1 MEILLEK
8 IHKKYKNIGYTR
20 EEMEAALKREIE
32 DFDGKFI
39 VLDDDPTGVQ
49 TVHDV
54 FVFTD
59 WSVESLKEGL
69 LGEEKLFFVL
79 TNSRGL
85 TVEQTTELHK
95 ELAHNAVTAAKETG
109 KKFLF
114 ISRSDSTL
122 RGHFPLETQLL
133 AQVLKEEAG
142 QATDGEVLAPF
153 FKEGGRFTVDNTH
166 YVKYGET
173 LVPAAETEFAKDK
186 TFGYSS
192 SYLPDYIE
200 EKTKGAY
207 PAEGVT
213 CISLEELRGGK
224 VEEIQ
229 EKLMQVSGF
238 GKIVV
243 NALDYEDITVFA
255 VALYRAMKAGKTFLF
270 RSAAGLVKVLGGIS
284 TISLLTAEDMIE
296 QMFDSEDRKRRGGM
310 IVVGSHTKKTTS
322 QLEALRSIPELH
334 FLEFDSDK
342 VLTGELSEEVD
353 RVVALSEEI
362 IEKGGTVVAY
372 TKRKLLEIEGDTPEA
387 ALQRSVQ
394 ISEGVQALVGRLK
407 VEPAFVIAKGGITS
421 SDVGVKA
428 LKVKKARVLGQIRP
442 GIPVW
447 QIGKESK
454 FPGIPYIIFPGN
466 VGDESTLKEAVEIL
480 LKR

>member
-1 MEILLEK
+1 MEILLEE
-8 IHKKYKNIGYTR
+8 IHKKYKNFSYDR
-20 EEMEAALKREIE
+20 KEMEKALQAEI
-32 DFDGKFI
+32 DGFDGKFI

-49 TVHDV
+49 TVHDIH
-54 FVFTD
+54 VFTD

-85 TVEQTTELHK
+85 TEEQTTVLHK
-95 ELAHNAVTAAKETG
+95 ELAHNAILASRETG
-109 KKFLF
+109 RKFVL

-142 QATDGEVLAPF
+142 QETDGEVLMPF
-153 FKEGGRFTVDNTH
+153 FKEGGRFTVENIH
-166 YVKYGET
+166 YVKDGER

-186 TFGYSS
+186 TFGYSH

-207 PAEGVT
+207 PADQVT
-213 CISLEELRGGK
+213 CISLEELRGGQ

-238 GKIVV
+238 GKVVV

-284 TISLLTAEDMIE
+284 TIPLLTADKMRKH
-296 QMFDSEDRKRRGGM
+296 MFDEPNGHGGI
-310 IVVGSHTKKTTS
+310 IVVGSHTRKTTS
-322 QLEALRSIPELH
+322 QLEALRSVEGLT
-334 FLEFDSDK
+334 FLEFDSNQ
-342 VLTGELSEEVD
+342 VLSGTLSEEVD
-353 RVVALSEEI
+353 RVVGLSEEI
-362 IEKGGTVVAY
+362 IKKGGTVVAY

-387 ALQRSVQ
+387 ALKRSVQ
-394 ISEGVQALVGRLK
+394 ISEGVQALVGRLS

-447 QIGKESK
+447 QTGEESK
-454 FPGIPYIIFPGN
+454 FPGIPYVIFPGN
-466 VGDESTLKEAVEIL
+466 VGDENTLKEAVEIL
-480 LKR
+480 LK

>member
-8 IHKKYKNIGYTR
+8 IHKKYKNFSYDR
-20 EEMEAALKREIE
+20 KEMEKALQAEI
-32 DFDGKFI
+32 DGFDGKFI

-49 TVHDV
+49 TVHDIH
-54 FVFTD
+54 VFTD

-85 TVEQTTELHK
+85 TEEQTTVLHK
-95 ELAHNAVTAAKETG
+95 ELAHNAILASRETG
-109 KKFLF
+109 RKFVL

-142 QATDGEVLAPF
+142 QETDGEVLMPF
-153 FKEGGRFTVDNTH
+153 FKEGGRFTVENIH
-166 YVKYGET
+166 YVKDGER

-186 TFGYSS
+186 TFGYSH

-207 PAEGVT
+207 PADQVT
-213 CISLEELRGGK
+213 CISLEELRGGQ

-238 GKIVV
+238 GKVVV

-284 TISLLTAEDMIE
+284 TIPLLTADKMRKH
-296 QMFDSEDRKRRGGM
+296 MFGEPNGHGGI
-310 IVVGSHTKKTTS
+310 IVVGSHTRKTTS
-322 QLEALRSIPELH
+322 QLEALRSVEGLT
-334 FLEFDSDK
+334 FLEFDSNQ
-342 VLTGELSEEVD
+342 VLSGTLSEEVD
-353 RVVALSEEI
+353 RVVGLSEEI
-362 IEKGGTVVAY
+362 IKKGGTVVAY

-387 ALQRSVQ
+387 ALKRSVQ
-394 ISEGVQALVGRLK
+394 ISEGVQALVGRLS

-428 LKVKKARVLGQIRP
+428 LKVRKARVLGQIRP

-447 QIGKESK
+447 QTGEESK
-454 FPGIPYIIFPGN
+454 FPGIPYVIFPGN
-466 VGDESTLKEAVEIL
+466 VGDENTLKEAVEIL
-480 LKR
+480 LK

>member
-1 MEILLEK
+1 MGILLED
-8 IHKKYKNIGYTR
+8 IQRKYGDYSYSR
-20 EEMEAALKREIE
+20 EEMEEALKVEIQG
-32 DFDGKFI
+32 FDGKFI

-49 TVHDV
+49 TVHDIH
-54 FVFTD
+54 VFTD
-59 WSVESLKEGL
+59 WTVESLKEGL

-85 TVEQTTELHK
+85 TEEETTVLHK
-95 ELAHNAVTAAKETG
+95 ELAHNAVLAAEETG
-109 KKFLF
+109 RKFVF

-133 AQVLKEEAG
+133 AQVLKEETG
-142 QATDGEVLAPF
+142 QETDGEVLMPF
-153 FKEGGRFTVDNTH
+153 FKEGGRYTVENIH
-166 YVKYGET
+166 YVKYGDE

-186 TFGYSS
+186 TFGYQHSC
-192 SYLPDYIE
+192 LPDYIE

-207 PAEGVT
+207 PAGEVT
-213 CISLEELRGGK
+213 CISMEELRGGM

-229 EKLMQVSGF
+229 EKLMRVSGF
-238 GKIVV
+238 GKVVV

-255 VALYRAMKAGKTFLF
+255 LALYRAMKAGKTFLF

-284 TISLLTAEDMIE
+284 TIPLLTADKMC
-296 QMFDSEDRKRRGGM
+296 KRMSGFKEKRGGM

-322 QLEALRSIPELH
+322 QLEALQSVEGLEFI
-334 FLEFDSDK
+334 EFDSDQ
-342 VLTGELSEEVD
+342 VLSGTLEKEVERVVKLSE
-353 RVVALSEEI
+353 ACI
-362 IEKGGTVVAY
+362 KKGRTVVAY
-372 TKRKLLEIEGDTPEA
+372 TKRKLLEIEGDTPKA
-387 ALQRSVQ
+387 ALRRSVQ
-394 ISEGVQALVGRLK
+394 ISEGVQALVGRLS

-447 QIGKESK
+447 QTGKESK
-454 FPGIPYIIFPGN
+454 FPGIPYVIFPGN
-466 VGDESTLKEAVEIL
+466 VGDETTLKEAVEIL
-480 LKR
+480 LEG

>member
-1 MEILLEK
+1 MGILLEE
-8 IHKKYKNIGYTR
+8 IQNKYMDFSYNR
-20 EEMEAALKREIE
+20 EEMEKTLKEEINS
-32 DFDGKFI
+32 FDGKFI

-49 TVHDV
+49 TVHDIH
-54 FVFTD
+54 VFTD
-59 WSVESLKEGL
+59 WTVESLKEGL

-85 TVEQTTELHK
+85 TEEETTVLHK
-95 ELAHNAVTAAKETG
+95 ELAHNAVLASKETG
-109 KKFLF
+109 RKFVF

-133 AQVLKEEAG
+133 AQILKEEAG
-142 QATDGEVLAPF
+142 QETDGEVLMPF
-153 FKEGGRFTVDNTH
+153 FKEGGRFTVDNVH
-166 YVKYGET
+166 YVKYGDE

-186 TFGYSS
+186 TFGYCHSC
-192 SYLPDYIE
+192 LPDYIE
-200 EKTKGAY
+200 EKTKGEY
-207 PAEGVT
+207 PAGEVT
-213 CISLEELRGGK
+213 CISMEELRGGR

-229 EKLMQVSGF
+229 KKLMQVSGF
-238 GKIVV
+238 GKVVV

-255 VALYRAMKAGKTFLF
+255 AALYRAMKVGKTFLF

-284 TISLLTAEDMIE
+284 TIPLLTADKMCKHTFESAE
-296 QMFDSEDRKRRGGM
+296 KRGGI

-322 QLEALRSIPELH
+322 QLEALRSIEGLE
-334 FLEFDSDK
+334 FIEFDSDQ
-342 VLTGELSEEVD
+342 VLSGTLEKEVD
-353 RVVALSEEI
+353 RVVGISEEYI
-362 IEKGGTVVAY
+362 KKGTTVVAY

-394 ISEGVQALVGRLK
+394 ISEGVQALVGRLT

-447 QIGKESK
+447 QTGKESK
-454 FPGIPYIIFPGN
+454 FPGIPYVIFPGN
-466 VGDESTLKEAVEIL
+466 VGDETTLKEAVEIL
-480 LKR
+480 LQGQ

>member
-1 MEILLEK
+1 MGILLEE
-8 IHKKYKNIGYTR
+8 IHKKYKNFNYDR
-20 EEMEAALKREIE
+20 EETEKALQAEI
-32 DFDGKFI
+32 DGFDGKFI

-49 TVHDV
+49 TVHDIN
-54 FVFTD
+54 VFTD

-85 TVEQTTELHK
+85 TEEQTTVLHK
-95 ELAHNAVTAAKETG
+95 ELAHNAILASRETG
-109 KKFLF
+109 RKFVF
-114 ISRSDSTL
+114 VSRSDSTL

-142 QATDGEVLAPF
+142 QETDGEVLMPF
-153 FKEGGRFTVDNTH
+153 FKEGGRFTVGNIH
-166 YVKYGET
+166 YVKDGEE

-186 TFGYSS
+186 TFGYSH

-207 PAEGVT
+207 PADQVT
-213 CISLEELRGGK
+213 CISLEELRGGQA
-224 VEEIQ
+224 EEIQ

-238 GKIVV
+238 GKVVV

-284 TISLLTAEDMIE
+284 TIPLLTADKMCKH
-296 QMFDSEDRKRRGGM
+296 MFDKANRHGGM

-322 QLEALRSIPELH
+322 QLEALRSIEGLT
-334 FLEFDSDK
+334 FLEFDSDQ
-342 VLTGELSEEVD
+342 VLSGTLSEEVE
-353 RVVALSEEI
+353 RVVGLSEEI
-362 IEKGGTVVAY
+362 IKKGGTVVAY

-387 ALQRSVQ
+387 ALKRSVQ
-394 ISEGVQALVGRLK
+394 ISEGVQALVGRLS

-447 QIGKESK
+447 QTGEESK
-454 FPGIPYIIFPGN
+454 FPGIPYVIFPGN
-466 VGDESTLKEAVEIL
+466 VGDENTLKEAVEIL
-480 LKR
+480 LK